1 MEEVF
6 WVAIA
11 AIAFISVCAIFGIAI
26 MVKTMKS

>member
-11 AIAFISVCAIFGIAI
+11 AIAAIAICAICSIVI
-26 MVKTMKS
+26 MAKTK

>member
-11 AIAFISVCAIFGIAI
+11 AIAAMAICAICSIVI
-26 MVKTMKS
+26 MAKTK

>member
-11 AIAFISVCAIFGIAI
+11 AIAAMAIIAAVSI
-26 MVKTMKS
+26 IVMAKAK